1 MESSAC
7 RGIPGGNLTTMKEEN
22 SKIPELKRQLDFLMY
37 KRAVYEGN
45 RLARRAQG
53 ERLIVEALRQQYHL
67 ELEARLKRFDETT
80 GGMTQQEEDT
90 IATSE
95 VVAAELLNEMQRER
109 DKRVS
114 IRQIARE
121 MFESDSGGNQRYVK
135 QVLNGERRLTDDN
148 PLDAL
153 FGDAPVACVERIAQ
167 MRLEPGMEG
176 FLDADIA
183 FRKIDFPKDAE

>member
-1 MESSAC
+1 
-7 RGIPGGNLTTMKEEN
+7 MKEEN
-22 SKIPELKRQLDFLMY
+22 SKIPELKRQLDFLMH

-53 ERLIVEALRQQYHL
+53 ERLIVEALRQQYHR
-67 ELEARLKRFDETT
+67 ELEARLKRFNETA
-80 GGMTQQEEDT
+80 GAMTKQEEDT
-90 IATSE
+90 VATSE
-95 VVAAELLNEMQRER
+95 VVAAELLNEMRRER

-135 QVLNGERRLTDDN
+135 QVLHGERRLTDDN

-153 FGDAPVACVERIAQ
+153 FGDDPVARGERIAE

-176 FLDADIA
+176 FLGADIA
-183 FRKIDFPKDAE
+183 FRKIDFPEDAE